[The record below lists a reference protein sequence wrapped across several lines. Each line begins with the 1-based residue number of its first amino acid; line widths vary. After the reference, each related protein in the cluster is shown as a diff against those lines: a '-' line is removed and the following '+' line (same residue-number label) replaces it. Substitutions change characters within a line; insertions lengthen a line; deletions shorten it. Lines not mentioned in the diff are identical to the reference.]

1 MSEDTVTCIIKSR
14 LDIGRLETGGI
25 AVMADEI
32 IALSRLTY
40 AWLILLVS
48 TGGPALSF
56 TDDTEAARSTPLGI
70 VTSKPANGI
79 AVELPDGR
87 WMVPYQQTM
96 RNGAVSFEMIPIPG
110 GTFMLGSPDSE
121 EGRSN
126 NEGPQVEVLVP
137 PFWIGKTEV
146 TWNEFQVYQLAYAQ
160 FKEQEKK
167 LRLPADQLD
176 ADAVTAPTPIYDP
189 SMVYAYGKGNQPAIS
204 MSQYGAMQ
212 YTKWLSLATSVQYRL
227 PSEAEWEYACRGGS
241 QTKFSFGDDQAT
253 LGEFAHFLK
262 QEDGNEID
270 QVGTREVGSKKPNSF
285 GVYDMHGNVAEWV
298 MDQYF
303 ENAYEM
309 RAKEPIAERFR
320 PVFGTDA
327 YQKVLR
333 GGGWQDDPSK
343 LRSATRFVGKEEL
356 WDSDP
361 FLPVSPHWLASY
373 GAQNIGFR
381 IARSVEVLPES
392 EISLYWNAQGELRK
406 DVEFRLKEG
415 RGVIGKPI
423 LEKLRKSGK

>member
-1 MSEDTVTCIIKSR
+1 MVNK
-14 LDIGRLETGGI
+14 
-25 AVMADEI
+25 I
-32 IALSRLTY
+32 IAWNRLTY
-40 AWLILLVS
+40 SVVVLLV
-48 TGGPALSF
+48 TIGWPAPGLTNDSGN
-56 TDDTEAARSTPLGI
+56 ARSTPLGI
-70 VTSKPANGI
+70 VTNKPANGI
-79 AVELPDGR
+79 AVELSDGR
-87 WMVPYQQTM
+87 WMIPYQQTT
-96 RNGAVSFEMIPIPG
+96 RNGEVSFEMIPIPG
-110 GTFMLGSPDSE
+110 GTFMLGSPESDES
-121 EGRSN
+121 RSD
-126 NEGPQVEVLVP
+126 NEGPQIEVQVP

-146 TWNEFQVYQLAYAQ
+146 TWNEFQVYQLAYTQ

-167 LRLPADQLD
+167 LKLPADQLE

-189 SMVYAYGKGNQPAIS
+189 SMVYAFGKGNQPAIS
-204 MSQYGAMQ
+204 MSQYGSMQ

-227 PSEAEWEYACRGGS
+227 PSEAEWEYACRGGAP
-241 QTKFSFGDDQAT
+241 TKYSFGDDQAT
-253 LGEFAHFLK
+253 LREFAHFVK
-262 QEDGNEID
+262 PEDGNEMD
-270 QVGTREVGSKKPNSF
+270 QVGTKEVGSKKPNSF

-309 RAKEPIAERFR
+309 KAKEPIAERYR
-320 PVFGTDA
+320 PLFGTDA

-381 IARSVEVLPES
+381 ITRSLEELPES

-406 DVEFRLKEG
+406 DVESRLKEG

-423 LEKLRKSGK
+423 LEKLRKSEK

>member
-1 MSEDTVTCIIKSR
+1 
-14 LDIGRLETGGI
+14 
-25 AVMADEI
+25 
-32 IALSRLTY
+32 
-40 AWLILLVS
+40 
-48 TGGPALSF
+48 
-56 TDDTEAARSTPLGI
+56 

-79 AVELPDGR
+79 AVELSDGR
-87 WMVPYQQTM
+87 WMVPYQQTI

-121 EGRSN
+121 EGRSD

-167 LRLPADQLD
+167 LRLPADQLE

-204 MSQYGAMQ
+204 MSQYGSMQ
-212 YTKWLSLATSVQYRL
+212 YTKWLSLATGIQYRL
-227 PSEAEWEYACRGGS
+227 PSEAEWEYACRGGA
-241 QTKFSFGDDQAT
+241 QTKYSFGDDQAT
-253 LGEFAHFLK
+253 LREFAHFVK
-262 QEDGNEID
+262 PEDGNEID
-270 QVGTREVGSKKPNSF
+270 QVGTKKVGSKKPNSF

-309 RAKEPIAERFR
+309 KAKEPIAERYR
-320 PVFGTDA
+320 PLFGTNA

-333 GGGWQDDPSK
+333 GGGWQDEPSK
-343 LRSATRFVGKEEL
+343 LRAATRFVGTEEL
-356 WDSDP
+356 WDSDADVP
-361 FLPVSPHWLASY
+361 MSPHWLASY
-373 GAQNIGFR
+373 EAQNVGFR
-381 IARSVEVLPES
+381 IARSLKDLPDS
-392 EISLYWNAQGELRK
+392 EISMYWNAQGELRQ
-406 DVEFRLKEG
+406 DVKFRLLEG

-423 LEKLRKSGK
+423 LEKSGKSEK